1 MYFGAVSYFINESR
15 NGSQTNVVWDLRSLI
30 MKRFS
35 FQAKLSLAFIA
46 LTVAALTVNT
56 FFVYRKAVAGQKEEL
71 RTRILN
77 SAKLASLFI
86 NGDEHSQIKPVME
99 SQGTALYKQISGI
112 LKSVRDTDP
121 LIDSVYT
128 MVKSDKEN
136 IWMFVVDS
144 GDKKRRIAYCGER
157 YDVSGIP
164 QMQTAFDGPNVDNEF
179 TVDKWGTWLSGYS
192 PIYNSQAQAVAIV
205 GLDVSARSIIEMR
218 LALARRFIWI
228 LISGIVFSLFMG
240 WFVAKGVTG
249 QLNKLILGVREVG
262 RGNLSHKV
270 NVESKDEIGEL
281 AGAFNK
287 MTDGIQ
293 KARAKLQQH
302 YLDTIRS
309 LAGALEAKDPYTK
322 GHSQRV
328 AEYAVWLAKHLGC
341 SKEEIILLEDLCVL
355 HDIGKIGI
363 PENILNKK
371 SPLSQ
376 EEWMEIKRH
385 PEIGEDILRHIEF
398 LRPGMAIVRHHHER
412 PDGKGYPQG
421 LKEGGIPFLASIVS
435 VADAFDA
442 MTSDR
447 SYRKA
452 FTSEEAMA
460 IIKKNSGS
468 QFDRRVVDA
477 LSAYTSSNPAQILS
491 GKDARVVEWGG
502 LENR

>member
-1 MYFGAVSYFINESR
+1 M
-15 NGSQTNVVWDLRSLI
+15 
-30 MKRFS
+30 
-35 FQAKLSLAFIA
+35 AFIA
-46 LTVAALTVNT
+46 LTVSALTITT
-56 FFVYRKAVAGQKEEL
+56 FFVYQKDVAGQKEEL
-71 RTRILN
+71 RARILDL
-77 SAKLASLFI
+77 AKLAGLFI

-99 SQGTALYKQISGI
+99 SQGTALYKQISGT
-112 LKSVRDTDP
+112 LKAIRDTEP

-136 IWMFVVDS
+136 IWMFVADS
-144 GDKKRRIAYCGER
+144 GDKRKRTAYCGER
-157 YDVSGIP
+157 YDISGMP

-179 TVDKWGTWLSGYS
+179 TVDKWGVWLSGYA
-192 PIYNSQAQAVAIV
+192 PIYNSQRQAVAIV
-205 GLDVSARSIIEMR
+205 GLDVSARSVMQMR
-218 LALARRFIWI
+218 SALTKRFLWI
-228 LISGIVFSLFMG
+228 LISGIIFSLFMG
-240 WFVAKGVTG
+240 WFAAKGVTG

-262 RGNLSHKV
+262 RGNFAHKV
-270 NVESKDEIGEL
+270 NVGSKDEIGEL

-309 LAGALEAKDPYTK
+309 LARALEAKDPYTK
-322 GHSQRV
+322 GHSERV
-328 AEYAVWLAKHLGC
+328 AEYAILVAKHLGR
-341 SKEEIILLEDLCVL
+341 SEEEIMLLENLCVL

-371 SPLSQ
+371 SSLSE
-376 EEWMEIKRH
+376 EEWRQIKRH

-421 LKEGGIPFLASIVS
+421 LKEEEISLLASVVS

-442 MTSDR
+442 MTSGR

-452 FTSEEAMA
+452 FTREEAIA
-460 IIKKNSGS
+460 IIKKNAGS
-468 QFDRRVVDA
+468 QFDSHVVDA
-477 LSAYTSSNPAQILS
+477 LAACINSSPAGILN